1 MQHYEKLPTLTK
13 GKTNEDHHPLLVK
26 TIYFCIIIECGVIAR
41 LRDAGRA
48 LQSVN
53 RGVLRATALVK

>member
-26 TIYFCIIIECGVIAR
+26 TIYFCTIIECDVIAR

-48 LQSVN
+48 LRYQQRRSK
-53 RGVLRATALVK
+53 GHCIG